1 MTTSKARPYRRR
13 QGCLYRIYPVR
24 HLERLVSLLGSLVI
38 RANWLFL
45 DSGSLAERSNFAG
58 RNPKVSDEGLLL
70 LQARSMVRSAQDRRR
85 VHCCHNVRRKQ
96 RRHELASLE
105 RYAELSSKQGL
116 CSSRSQADD
125 YLRVRCGNLS
135 VQPWAARLNFGVARF
150 FVDAAFACLVWHPT
164 EVLHN
169 ICHIHLRPGDPCRL
183 QGVIQNSA
191 CRADERMTGKIFL
204 VARLLAYEQ
213 N

>member
-38 RANWLFL
+38 RANRLFL

-58 RNPKVSDEGLLL
+58 GNPQVSDEGLLL
-70 LQARSMVRSAQDRRR
+70 LQARSMVRSAQDRR
-85 VHCCHNVRRKQ
+85 VHCWHNVRRKQ
-96 RRHELASLE
+96 RHHELASLE

-125 YLRVRCGNLS
+125 DLRVRCGNLS

-150 FVDAAFACLVWHPT
+150 FVDAAFASL
-164 EVLHN
+164 
-169 ICHIHLRPGDPCRL
+169 G
-183 QGVIQNSA
+183 
-191 CRADERMTGKIFL
+191 
-204 VARLLAYEQ
+204 LAP